1 MIGIKF
7 RMYGN
12 YAMFK
17 IPESNS
23 FGRSTLVPP
32 KTAMMGVIGAMCGI
46 TKKNNL
52 YKTKFYP
59 QIFDHIGY
67 SVQLNGEDKNTFE
80 NISTSMINPNDIDNH
95 INGENG
101 IPNSEKYVI
110 NPDYIIHLVLVDDSN
125 PEINKLFDEFI
136 KMVKYNILPSSGISY
151 NIVFGRNNCWANF
164 EYISEDSNVLESSGT
179 FETLSMTPR
188 LYDIENDCNI
198 SIQNM
203 MSKLDKDN
211 IILKYESFMIP
222 KTILKTSG
230 TYWIFNDENIVLN

>member
-17 IPESNS
+17 MPESNS

-46 TKKNNL
+46 TKKDNF
-52 YKTKFYP
+52 YKNKFYP

-67 SVQLNGEDKNTFE
+67 SVQLNGEGKNTFE
-80 NISTSMINPNDIDNH
+80 NISTSMINPNDIDKH
-95 INGENG
+95 TNGV
-101 IPNSEKYVI
+101 PNSEKYVV

-136 KMVKYNILPSSGISY
+136 KMVKDNILPSSGISF
-151 NIVFGRNNCWANF
+151 NIVFGRTNCWAKF
-164 EYISEDSNVLESSGT
+164 DYISEDSNVLESFGT

-203 MSKLDKDN
+203 MSKVDQNN
-211 IILKYESFMIP
+211 IILKYESYMIP
-222 KTILKTSG
+222 KTILKTTG
-230 TYWIFNDENIVLN
+230 TYWTFNGENVLLN